1 MAARSLGNERL
12 SEPDVMADSG
22 CRLAQRGG
30 FHGGDSLPILKGT
43 PGRPRRLH
51 DEEDSVPL
59 SEHEQRML
67 EQMERA
73 LYAEDPKFAT
83 ALEGSGL
90 RTYTRRRVYQAV
102 AGFLVG
108 IALLMAGMV
117 AQQIWVS
124 VVGFLVML
132 GCAVLAVTGWRKAPK
147 PGEQPAAGAT
157 PGAPH
162 ARRQG
167 RQRRSM
173 MHRIEERW
181 QRRRDEQQGGQ

>member
-1 MAARSLGNERL
+1 M
-12 SEPDVMADSG
+12 
-22 CRLAQRGG
+22 
-30 FHGGDSLPILKGT
+30 
-43 PGRPRRLH
+43 
-51 DEEDSVPL
+51 PL

-117 AQQIWVS
+117 AKQVWLS
-124 VVGFLVML
+124 VMGFLVML

-147 PGEQPAAGAT
+147 PGEQPIAGA
-157 PGAPH
+157 PQAHRP
-162 ARRQG
+162 ARQK
-167 RQRRSM
+167 RSM
-173 MHRIEERW
+173 MDRIEQRW
-181 QRRRDEQQGGQ
+181 QKRRDEQGGH

>member
-1 MAARSLGNERL
+1 M
-12 SEPDVMADSG
+12 
-22 CRLAQRGG
+22 
-30 FHGGDSLPILKGT
+30 
-43 PGRPRRLH
+43 
-51 DEEDSVPL
+51 PL

-73 LYAEDPKFAT
+73 LYAEDPKFAS

-147 PGEQPAAGAT
+147 PGEQPAGAT
-157 PGAPH
+157 GSAGG
-162 ARRQG
+162 RRQA

-173 MHRIEERW
+173 MDRIEQRW
-181 QRRRDEQQGGQ
+181 QRRRDEQGGH

>member
-1 MAARSLGNERL
+1 M
-12 SEPDVMADSG
+12 
-22 CRLAQRGG
+22 
-30 FHGGDSLPILKGT
+30 
-43 PGRPRRLH
+43 
-51 DEEDSVPL
+51 PL

-117 AQQIWVS
+117 AQQIWIS

-147 PGEQPAAGAT
+147 PGEQQAT
-157 PGAPH
+157 ADGGDSGS
-162 ARRQG
+162 RRRP

-173 MHRIEERW
+173 MNRIEQRW
-181 QRRRDEQQGGQ
+181 QRRRDEQGQ

>member
-1 MAARSLGNERL
+1 M
-12 SEPDVMADSG
+12 
-22 CRLAQRGG
+22 
-30 FHGGDSLPILKGT
+30 
-43 PGRPRRLH
+43 
-51 DEEDSVPL
+51 PL

-147 PGEQPAAGAT
+147 PGEQPAAGAPT
-157 PGAPH
+157 AQGSAP
-162 ARRQG
+162 ARRKTKQH
-167 RQRRSM
+167 RSM
-173 MHRIEERW
+173 MDRIEQRW
-181 QRRRDEQQGGQ
+181 QRRRDEQGQ

>member
-1 MAARSLGNERL
+1 M
-12 SEPDVMADSG
+12 
-22 CRLAQRGG
+22 
-30 FHGGDSLPILKGT
+30 
-43 PGRPRRLH
+43 
-51 DEEDSVPL
+51 PL

-147 PGEQPAAGAT
+147 PGEQSAAGA
-157 PGAPH
+157 PGA
-162 ARRQG
+162 RRHHP
-167 RQRRSM
+167 RQRRSLM
-173 MHRIEERW
+173 DRIEQRW
-181 QRRRDEQQGGQ
+181 QRRRDEEGH

>member
-1 MAARSLGNERL
+1 
-12 SEPDVMADSG
+12 
-22 CRLAQRGG
+22 
-30 FHGGDSLPILKGT
+30 
-43 PGRPRRLH
+43 
-51 DEEDSVPL
+51 VPL

-108 IALLMAGMV
+108 IALLMSGMV

-147 PGEQPAAGAT
+147 PGEQQAAGGGSAD
-157 PGAPH
+157 
-162 ARRQG
+162 RRQQ

-173 MHRIEERW
+173 MNRIEQRW
-181 QRRRDEQQGGQ
+181 QRRRDEQGQYVSEAVGA

>member
-1 MAARSLGNERL
+1 M
-12 SEPDVMADSG
+12 
-22 CRLAQRGG
+22 
-30 FHGGDSLPILKGT
+30 
-43 PGRPRRLH
+43 
-51 DEEDSVPL
+51 PL

-108 IALLMAGMV
+108 IGLLMAGMV
-117 AQQIWVS
+117 AQQIWWVS

-147 PGEQPAAGAT
+147 PGERGAA
-157 PGAPH
+157 PGGPQT
-162 ARRQG
+162 RRQV

-173 MHRIEERW
+173 MNRIEDRW
-181 QRRRDEQQGGQ
+181 QRRRDEQQGH

>member
-1 MAARSLGNERL
+1 M
-12 SEPDVMADSG
+12 
-22 CRLAQRGG
+22 
-30 FHGGDSLPILKGT
+30 
-43 PGRPRRLH
+43 
-51 DEEDSVPL
+51 PL

-102 AGFLVG
+102 VGIVVG
-108 IALLMAGMV
+108 IALLMTGV
-117 AQQIWVS
+117 IWQEVLWIS

-132 GCAVLAVTGWRKAPK
+132 ACTVLVVTGWRKVPK
-147 PGEQPAAGAT
+147 PGEQPVSGSAG
-157 PGAPH
+157 GS
-162 ARRQG
+162 ARGRN

-173 MHRIEERW
+173 MTRIEERW
-181 QRRRDEQQGGQ
+181 QRRRDEQGQ

>member
-1 MAARSLGNERL
+1 
-12 SEPDVMADSG
+12 MADSG
-22 CRLAQRGG
+22 WPIGVEGRVSRGR
-30 FHGGDSLPILKGT
+30 FPAYPEGDPRS
-43 PGRPRRLH
+43 PRRLH

-67 EQMERA
+67 EKMERA
-73 LYAEDPKFAT
+73 LYAEDPKFAS

-117 AQQIWVS
+117 AQLIWIS

-147 PGEQPAAGAT
+147 PGEQPAAGTA
-157 PGAPH
+157 H

-167 RQRRSM
+167 R
-173 MHRIEERW
+173 
-181 QRRRDEQQGGQ
+181 

>member
-1 MAARSLGNERL
+1 M
-12 SEPDVMADSG
+12 
-22 CRLAQRGG
+22 
-30 FHGGDSLPILKGT
+30 
-43 PGRPRRLH
+43 
-51 DEEDSVPL
+51 PL

-117 AQQIWVS
+117 AQQIWIS

-147 PGEQPAAGAT
+147 PGEQTPAQTPAADG
-157 PGAPH
+157 GGH
-162 ARRQG
+162 GGHFRRHHP
-167 RQRRSM
+167 RQRRSLM
-173 MHRIEERW
+173 NRIEERW
-181 QRRRDEQQGGQ
+181 QRRRDEQGH

>member
-1 MAARSLGNERL
+1 M
-12 SEPDVMADSG
+12 
-22 CRLAQRGG
+22 
-30 FHGGDSLPILKGT
+30 
-43 PGRPRRLH
+43 
-51 DEEDSVPL
+51 PL

-90 RTYTRRRVYQAV
+90 RTYTRKRVYQAV
-102 AGFLVG
+102 AGFLLG

-117 AQQIWVS
+117 AQLIWVS

-147 PGEQPAAGAT
+147 PGEQA
-157 PGAPH
+157 PGAAPDAPA

-167 RQRRSM
+167 KQRKSM
-173 MHRIEERW
+173 MGRIEQRW
-181 QRRRDEQQGGQ
+181 QRRRDEGQGGQQH

>member
-1 MAARSLGNERL
+1 M
-12 SEPDVMADSG
+12 
-22 CRLAQRGG
+22 
-30 FHGGDSLPILKGT
+30 
-43 PGRPRRLH
+43 
-51 DEEDSVPL
+51 PL

-108 IALLMAGMV
+108 IALLMAGMI
-117 AQQIWVS
+117 APWIWLS

-132 GCAVLAVTGWRKAPK
+132 ACAVLAVTGWRKAPK
-147 PGEQPAAGAT
+147 RGEQPAAAGHG
-157 PGAPH
+157 P
-162 ARRQG
+162 

-173 MHRIEERW
+173 MNRIEERW
-181 QRRRDEQQGGQ
+181 QRRRDEQQGGGH

>member
-1 MAARSLGNERL
+1 M
-12 SEPDVMADSG
+12 
-22 CRLAQRGG
+22 
-30 FHGGDSLPILKGT
+30 
-43 PGRPRRLH
+43 
-51 DEEDSVPL
+51 PL

-117 AQQIWVS
+117 AQQIWIS

-132 GCAVLAVTGWRKAPK
+132 GCAVLAVTGWRKSPK
-147 PGEQPAAGAT
+147 PGAQQSGAGSGG
-157 PGAPH
+157 GAP
-162 ARRQG
+162 ARRQA

-173 MHRIEERW
+173 MNRIEDRW
-181 QRRRDEQQGGQ
+181 QRRRDEQQGH

>member
-1 MAARSLGNERL
+1 M
-12 SEPDVMADSG
+12 
-22 CRLAQRGG
+22 
-30 FHGGDSLPILKGT
+30 
-43 PGRPRRLH
+43 
-51 DEEDSVPL
+51 PL

-117 AQQIWVS
+117 AKQIWLS

-147 PGEQPAAGAT
+147 PGEQPAAGA
-157 PGAPH
+157 PGAPQ

-173 MHRIEERW
+173 MDRIEQRW
-181 QRRRDEQQGGQ
+181 QRRRDEQAASSRRAAARRPHEG

>member
-1 MAARSLGNERL
+1 
-12 SEPDVMADSG
+12 
-22 CRLAQRGG
+22 
-30 FHGGDSLPILKGT
+30 
-43 PGRPRRLH
+43 
-51 DEEDSVPL
+51 VPL

-90 RTYTRRRVYQAV
+90 RAYTRRRVYQAV

-108 IALLMAGMV
+108 IALLMSGMV
-117 AQQIWVS
+117 AQQIWIS

-132 GCAVLAVTGWRKAPK
+132 GCAVLAVTSWHKAPK
-147 PGEQPAAGAT
+147 PGEQRSGT
-157 PGAPH
+157 IGEQPH
-162 ARRQG
+162 RRRGRQG

-173 MHRIEERW
+173 MDRIEERW
-181 QRRRDEQQGGQ
+181 QRRRDDQGH

>member
-1 MAARSLGNERL
+1 M
-12 SEPDVMADSG
+12 
-22 CRLAQRGG
+22 
-30 FHGGDSLPILKGT
+30 
-43 PGRPRRLH
+43 
-51 DEEDSVPL
+51 PL

-108 IALLMAGMV
+108 IALLMTGMV
-117 AQQIWVS
+117 FQEDGLIWIS

-147 PGEQPAAGAT
+147 PGEQQASGGTAAG
-157 PGAPH
+157 G
-162 ARRQG
+162 RQT
-167 RQRRSM
+167 RQRRSTM
-173 MHRIEERW
+173 NRIEERW
-181 QRRRDEQQGGQ
+181 QRRRDEQQGGGH

>member
-1 MAARSLGNERL
+1 M
-12 SEPDVMADSG
+12 
-22 CRLAQRGG
+22 
-30 FHGGDSLPILKGT
+30 
-43 PGRPRRLH
+43 
-51 DEEDSVPL
+51 PL

-117 AQQIWVS
+117 AQQIWIS

-147 PGEQPAAGAT
+147 PGEQQQPHGGGSAAG
-157 PGAPH
+157 G
-162 ARRQG
+162 RRT

-173 MHRIEERW
+173 MNRIEERW
-181 QRRRDEQQGGQ
+181 QRRRDEQQGGGH

>member
-1 MAARSLGNERL
+1 
-12 SEPDVMADSG
+12 
-22 CRLAQRGG
+22 
-30 FHGGDSLPILKGT
+30 
-43 PGRPRRLH
+43 
-51 DEEDSVPL
+51 VPL

-108 IALLMAGMV
+108 IALLMSGMV
-117 AQQIWVS
+117 AQQIWIS

-147 PGEQPAAGAT
+147 PGEQQAAGGPPA
-157 PGAPH
+157 G
-162 ARRQG
+162 RRQPKP
-167 RQRRSM
+167 RRSVM
-173 MHRIEERW
+173 NRIEERW
-181 QRRRDEQQGGQ
+181 QRRRDEQGQ

>member
-1 MAARSLGNERL
+1 M
-12 SEPDVMADSG
+12 
-22 CRLAQRGG
+22 
-30 FHGGDSLPILKGT
+30 
-43 PGRPRRLH
+43 
-51 DEEDSVPL
+51 PL

-90 RTYTRRRVYQAV
+90 RSYTRRRVYQAA

-117 AQQIWVS
+117 AKQIWVS

-147 PGEQPAAGAT
+147 PGEQPA
-157 PGAPH
+157 GAPQ
-162 ARRQG
+162 ARRQV
-167 RQRRSM
+167 RPKRSVM
-173 MHRIEERW
+173 DRIEERW
-181 QRRRDEQQGGQ
+181 QRRRDEQGH

>member
-1 MAARSLGNERL
+1 M
-12 SEPDVMADSG
+12 
-22 CRLAQRGG
+22 
-30 FHGGDSLPILKGT
+30 
-43 PGRPRRLH
+43 
-51 DEEDSVPL
+51 PL

-73 LYAEDPKFAT
+73 LYAEDPKFAS

-147 PGEQPAAGAT
+147 PGEQPTTGAAGAA
-157 PGAPH
+157 G
-162 ARRQG
+162 ARRQT

-173 MHRIEERW
+173 MDRIEQRW
-181 QRRRDEQQGGQ
+181 QRRRDEQGGH

>member
-1 MAARSLGNERL
+1 M
-12 SEPDVMADSG
+12 
-22 CRLAQRGG
+22 
-30 FHGGDSLPILKGT
+30 
-43 PGRPRRLH
+43 
-51 DEEDSVPL
+51 PL

-117 AQQIWVS
+117 AQQIWIS

-147 PGEQPAAGAT
+147 PGERQAAG
-157 PGAPH
+157 GSDE
-162 ARRQG
+162 RRQP
-167 RQRRSM
+167 RQRRTVM
-173 MHRIEERW
+173 NRIEQRW
-181 QRRRDEQQGGQ
+181 QRRRDEQGQ

>member
-1 MAARSLGNERL
+1 
-12 SEPDVMADSG
+12 
-22 CRLAQRGG
+22 
-30 FHGGDSLPILKGT
+30 
-43 PGRPRRLH
+43 
-51 DEEDSVPL
+51 
-59 SEHEQRML
+59 ML

-117 AQQIWVS
+117 AQQIWIS

-147 PGEQPAAGAT
+147 PGEQQPAAAGGGDSGAS
-157 PGAPH
+157 
-162 ARRQG
+162 RRP

-173 MHRIEERW
+173 MNRIEQRW
-181 QRRRDEQQGGQ
+181 QRRRDEQGQ

>member
-1 MAARSLGNERL
+1 M
-12 SEPDVMADSG
+12 
-22 CRLAQRGG
+22 
-30 FHGGDSLPILKGT
+30 
-43 PGRPRRLH
+43 
-51 DEEDSVPL
+51 PL

-83 ALEGSGL
+83 ALEGSRL

-117 AQQIWVS
+117 AQQIWIS

-147 PGEQPAAGAT
+147 PGEQQAAAG
-157 PGAPH
+157 GGSE
-162 ARRQG
+162 RRQPK
-167 RQRRSM
+167 QRRSVM
-173 MHRIEERW
+173 NRIEQRW
-181 QRRRDEQQGGQ
+181 QRRRDEQGQ

>member
-1 MAARSLGNERL
+1 M
-12 SEPDVMADSG
+12 
-22 CRLAQRGG
+22 
-30 FHGGDSLPILKGT
+30 
-43 PGRPRRLH
+43 
-51 DEEDSVPL
+51 PL

-147 PGEQPAAGAT
+147 PGEQPAPGTGTGGA
-157 PGAPH
+157 A
-162 ARRQG
+162 ARSRP
-167 RQRRSM
+167 RQRRSVM
-173 MHRIEERW
+173 DRIEQRW
-181 QRRRDEQQGGQ
+181 QRRRDEGQGH

>member
-1 MAARSLGNERL
+1 M
-12 SEPDVMADSG
+12 
-22 CRLAQRGG
+22 
-30 FHGGDSLPILKGT
+30 
-43 PGRPRRLH
+43 
-51 DEEDSVPL
+51 PL

-108 IALLMAGMV
+108 IALLMTGVMI
-117 AQQIWVS
+117 QGQYWIS

-132 GCAVLAVTGWRKAPK
+132 GCAALAVTGWRKAPR
-147 PGEQPAAGAT
+147 
-157 PGAPH
+157 PGAQ
-162 ARRQG
+162 QG
-167 RQRRSM
+167 TGPVGPLGGRGQTRSRRSM
-173 MHRIEERW
+173 MDRIEQRW
-181 QRRRDEQQGGQ
+181 QRRRDEQGH

>member
-1 MAARSLGNERL
+1 M
-12 SEPDVMADSG
+12 
-22 CRLAQRGG
+22 
-30 FHGGDSLPILKGT
+30 
-43 PGRPRRLH
+43 
-51 DEEDSVPL
+51 PL

-147 PGEQPAAGAT
+147 PGEQPAAGA
-157 PGAPH
+157 PGAPGAPP
-162 ARRQG
+162 ARSQG

-173 MHRIEERW
+173 MDRIEQRW
-181 QRRRDEQQGGQ
+181 QRRRDEQGGH

>member
-1 MAARSLGNERL
+1 M
-12 SEPDVMADSG
+12 
-22 CRLAQRGG
+22 
-30 FHGGDSLPILKGT
+30 
-43 PGRPRRLH
+43 
-51 DEEDSVPL
+51 PL

-90 RTYTRRRVYQAV
+90 RTYTRKRVYQAV

-117 AQQIWVS
+117 AQQIWIS

-147 PGEQPAAGAT
+147 PGEQQQAAAG
-157 PGAPH
+157 GGESG
-162 ARRQG
+162 ARRRP
-167 RQRRSM
+167 RQHRSVM
-173 MHRIEERW
+173 NRIEQRW
-181 QRRRDEQQGGQ
+181 QRRRDEQGQ